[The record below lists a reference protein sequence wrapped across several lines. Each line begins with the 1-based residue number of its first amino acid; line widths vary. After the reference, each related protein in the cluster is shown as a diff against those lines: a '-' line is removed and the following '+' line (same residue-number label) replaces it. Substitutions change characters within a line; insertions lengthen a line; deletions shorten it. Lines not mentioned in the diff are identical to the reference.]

1 LLKAKY
7 RRNLQWFRTSI
18 SLDKGRGEGKRL
30 LHCCSIVCITHRR
43 SYNGAKSISVFG
55 SYAKENQTDESD
67 LDLLVEFTTTISLL
81 KLIALE
87 NYLSDLL
94 FLKVDL
100 VPKNNIREELQESIV
115 KEALSM

>member
-1 LLKAKY
+1 MV
-7 RRNLQWFRTSI
+7 
-18 SLDKGRGEGKRL
+18 SLSEIKEVVDSKRDHL
-30 LHCCSIVCITHRR
+30 SMAYGV
-43 SYNGAKSISVFG
+43 KSISVFG
-55 SYAKENQTDESD
+55 SYAKDNQTDESD

-94 FLKVDL
+94 LLKVDL

-115 KEALSM
+115 KEALSI

>member
-1 LLKAKY
+1 MV
-7 RRNLQWFRTSI
+7 
-18 SLDKGRGEGKRL
+18 SLSEIKEVVDRKRDHL
-30 LHCCSIVCITHRR
+30 SLAYGV
-43 SYNGAKSISVFG
+43 KSISVFG

-94 FLKVDL
+94 ELKVDL
-100 VPKNNIREELQESIV
+100 VPKNNSREELQESIV
-115 KEALSM
+115 KEALSI

>member
-1 LLKAKY
+1 
-7 RRNLQWFRTSI
+7 
-18 SLDKGRGEGKRL
+18 
-30 LHCCSIVCITHRR
+30 
-43 SYNGAKSISVFG
+43 
-55 SYAKENQTDESD
+55 
-67 LDLLVEFTTTISLL
+67 
-81 KLIALE
+81 LE

>member
-1 LLKAKY
+1 MV
-7 RRNLQWFRTSI
+7 
-18 SLDKGRGEGKRL
+18 SLSEIKEVVDSKRDHL
-30 LHCCSIVCITHRR
+30 SMAYGV
-43 SYNGAKSISVFG
+43 KSISVFG

-67 LDLLVEFTTTISLL
+67 LDLLVEYTKTISLL

-94 FLKVDL
+94 LLKVDL

-115 KEALSM
+115 KEALSI